1 MAFSCSWE
9 RWAHLNGDGVIY
21 LVQLHVELD
30 DTDVQN
36 LDDILPRMLL
46 KFGVQAY

>member
-1 MAFSCSWE
+1 MHKKHGFK
-9 RWAHLNGDGVIY
+9 LI
-21 LVQLHVELD
+21 ELD

-36 LDDILPRMLL
+36 LDDNLLRLLL